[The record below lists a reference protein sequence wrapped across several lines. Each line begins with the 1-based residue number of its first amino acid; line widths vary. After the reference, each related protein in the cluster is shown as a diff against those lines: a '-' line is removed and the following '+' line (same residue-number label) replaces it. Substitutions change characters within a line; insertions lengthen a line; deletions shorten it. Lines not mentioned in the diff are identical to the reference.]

1 MSSNT
6 ASGTASGAARDTSH
20 ASDPSA
26 IAAAGTPAAGAQA
39 AGAQA
44 AGSAVAGAAA
54 GAPLAAA
61 ASAQAAF
68 PLTPLPRPGRDE
80 FDAALARGAYMP
92 LTQFGVI
99 DVTGDDAAAFL
110 HSQLTNDTQHLDAAS
125 ARLAGYCTAK
135 GRLLASFLTWRAGD
149 AIRLLVSRDVQ
160 AAVQKRLSMFVL
172 RAKAKLADASGALA
186 VVGLAGDVRG
196 ALSGVFDALPDGV
209 HVKVDGPAGSLIR
222 VPDAAGR
229 LRYLWIGP
237 KAQVEAH
244 LPALDAKLA
253 RASAAVW
260 DWLDIRAGEPRIT
273 QRVAEQF
280 VPQMINFDVL
290 GGVNFRKG
298 CYPGQEVV
306 ARSQY
311 RGTIKRRTALAN
323 VAGEPETVLAG
334 SELFHS
340 DDPSQPCGMVVNAA
354 AAPDG
359 GVDMLVEI
367 KLVALENG
375 TVHLGGGEGPA
386 LAFLPLPYALPS
398 DA

>member
-1 MSSNT
+1 MAYLVSSSMNV
-6 ASGTASGAARDTSH
+6 SQDSTSV
-20 ASDPSA
+20 
-26 IAAAGTPAAGAQA
+26 AGS
-39 AGAQA
+39 A
-44 AGSAVAGAAA
+44 AGSVPTAAA
-54 GAPLAAA
+54 ARAPLAAA
-61 ASAQAAF
+61 APVPPLAA
-68 PLTPLPRPGRDE
+68 LPRPARDE

-92 LTQFGVI
+92 LMQFGVI
-99 DVTGDDAAAFL
+99 DVTGDDAATFL

-149 AIRLLVSRDVQ
+149 TIRLLVARDVQ

-186 VVGLAGDVRG
+186 AVGFAGDVRD
-196 ALSGVFDALPDGV
+196 ALSTVFDALPDGV

-229 LRYLWIGP
+229 LRYLWVGP
-237 KAQVEAH
+237 KAEVEAR
-244 LPALDAKLA
+244 LPALDAKLT

-273 QRVAEQF
+273 QRVVEQF
-280 VPQMINFDVL
+280 VPQMVNYDVL

-298 CYPGQEVV
+298 CYPGQEIV

-323 VAGEPETVLAG
+323 VAGEPETVLPG
-334 SELFHS
+334 SELFHA
-340 DDPSQPCGMVVNAA
+340 DDAVQPCGMVVNAA

-359 GVDMLVEI
+359 GVDMLVEM
-367 KLVALENG
+367 KLAALEAG
-375 TVHLGGGEGPA
+375 TVRLGSADGPE
-386 LAFLPLPYALPS
+386 LTFLPLPYALPAD